1 MNGRT
6 WVRYAT
12 VCLAMAGLVSCGTH
26 EAPKHDESVTGALK
40 AARSEV
46 AAAGS
51 ARIEAT
57 SSTGT
62 SLSSRSVGVL
72 RWSGG
77 LRGTLRVTTTGGSM
91 ASTTRLMG
99 GSPSQSRFLPDAY
112 YTRMTDKFAALS
124 DGKHWIRYP
133 YDSGADLSPAAS
145 LKLLLSSGDAREV
158 GRETV
163 RGVRA
168 THYTGSADGQR
179 VDVWID
185 HGHLLVKRVQRA
197 DTASGAFSGTVHYA
211 DYGARASAERPPA
224 GDTVD
229 FKDVVDRKPAS

>member
-1 MNGRT
+1 MRGRT
-6 WVRYAT
+6 WARHAA
-12 VCLAMAGLVSCGTH
+12 VCLVLAALVSCGAQ
-26 EAPKHDESVTGALK
+26 EAPRGDRGVTGALR

-62 SLSSRSVGVL
+62 SLSSRSEGVL

-91 ASTTRLMG
+91 AGTTRRMG

-112 YTRMTDKFAALS
+112 YTRMTDTFASLS

-133 YDSGADLSPAAS
+133 YAAGADLSPAAS
-145 LKLLLSSGDAREV
+145 LKLLLSSGNAHEV
-158 GRETV
+158 GREAV

-168 THYTGSADGQR
+168 THYAGTAGGQR

-185 HGHLLVKRVQRA
+185 RGHLLVKRVQRSR
-197 DTASGAFSGTVHYA
+197 TASGAFVGTVHYV
-211 DYGARASAERPPA
+211 DYGARARAERPPA
-224 GDTVD
+224 RDTVD
-229 FKDVVDRKPAS
+229 FKDVVDQKPAG